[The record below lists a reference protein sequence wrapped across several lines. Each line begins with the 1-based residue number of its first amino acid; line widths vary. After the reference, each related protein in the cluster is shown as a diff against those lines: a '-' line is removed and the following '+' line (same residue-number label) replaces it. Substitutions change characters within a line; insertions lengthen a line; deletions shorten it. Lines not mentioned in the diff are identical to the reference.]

1 MQLSIRHSSTRTD
14 LPYSLISN
22 KYVVRTQVST
32 QISVTYRWNQEQCSN
47 NCACN
52 VKTFQSKA
60 ECAWRLF
67 RVANVKRWCTNKL
80 YLIFWF
86 FPNFWE
92 PCFVDKILY
101 YLSTKLAV
109 NTAIYLREF
118 PKWNNK
124 DTKSKFAVDLNV
136 YNTECKRCWK

>member
-1 MQLSIRHSSTRTD
+1 MWNVFSKLYNINMLPVFCLRHIDHTLWQTFLHHKKSSVCQIGRFEVFMQLSIRHSSTRTD

-60 ECAWRLF
+60 ECAWMLF
-67 RVANVKRWCTNKL
+67 RVANLKRLIHEPIVFNF
-80 YLIFWF
+80 LIF
-86 FPNFWE
+86 
-92 PCFVDKILY
+92 
-101 YLSTKLAV
+101 SKL
-109 NTAIYLREF
+109 LRTLF
-118 PKWNNK
+118 
-124 DTKSKFAVDLNV
+124 
-136 YNTECKRCWK
+136 CW